1 MSRMVGGGLKSMLP
15 KKNKELYMI
24 LAGLVIIL
32 LKAFAVQWSYNLI
45 WPKLVRNNGGD
56 TSNFKSLTF
65 YEAFIFVILIS
76 FLF

>member
-1 MSRMVGGGLKSMLP
+1 MVGGGLKSMLP

-32 LKAFAVQWSYNLI
+32 LKVFAVQWSYNLI
-45 WPKLVRNNGGD
+45 WPKLVRNNGDD
-56 TSNFKSLTF
+56 TSNFEPLTF

>member
-1 MSRMVGGGLKSMLP
+1 MSRMVGGGLKKLLP
-15 KKNKELYMI
+15 AKNKEFYMI
-24 LAGLVIIL
+24 TAGVFIIL

-56 TSNFKSLTF
+56 TRNFKPLTF
-65 YEAFIFVILIS
+65 YESLVFVILIS

>member
-32 LKAFAVQWSYNLI
+32 LKVFAVQWSYNLI
-45 WPKLVRNNGGD
+45 WPKLVRNNGDD
-56 TSNFKSLTF
+56 TRNFEPLTF